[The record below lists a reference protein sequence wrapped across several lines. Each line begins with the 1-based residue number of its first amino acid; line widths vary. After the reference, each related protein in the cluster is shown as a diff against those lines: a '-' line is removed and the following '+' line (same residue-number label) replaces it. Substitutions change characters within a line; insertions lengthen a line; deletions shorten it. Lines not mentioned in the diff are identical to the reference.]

1 MRRLL
6 WLVLALLPLAAGC
19 AGAPLTPPD
28 DFVELEEGEYSSYVD
43 RATNAHGVVVAV
55 RELDNARNGSLTFWT
70 AAIRDRLREVRG
82 YALVEELPVSCASGE
97 TGRRLR
103 FGRDE
108 GTKPYVYELSI
119 FIVPETTFS
128 ESELFLVE
136 SGGLRED
143 YEKVRTDLDHSIA
156 GFRTD
161 F

>member
-1 MRRLL
+1 VRRLVA
-6 WLVLALLPLAAGC
+6 VLALALPLLAGC
-19 AGAPLTPPD
+19 YTPLVPPD
-28 DFVELEEGEYSSYVD
+28 DFVELEEGEYSGFAY

-55 RELDNARNGSLTFWT
+55 RELDNSRNGSLTFWT

-119 FIVPETTFS
+119 FVVPESTFS

-143 YEKVRTDLDHSIA
+143 YEKVRTDLDHAIA
-156 GFRTD
+156 GFRTN
-161 F
+161 

>member
-1 MRRLL
+1 MRPIA
-6 WLVLALLPLAAGC
+6 WLALALLPLVSGC
-19 AGAPLTPPD
+19 WTPLVPPD
-28 DFVELEEGEYSSYVD
+28 DFVQLEEGEYSSYAY

-55 RELDNARNGSLTFWT
+55 RELDNTRNGSLTFWT
-70 AAIRDRLREVRG
+70 AAIKDRLREVRG

-119 FIVPETTFS
+119 FVVPETTFS
-128 ESELFLVE
+128 DSELFLIE

-143 YEKVRTDLDHSIA
+143 YEKVRTDLDHAIA
-156 GFRTD
+156 GFRTP
-161 F
+161 

>member
-1 MRRLL
+1 MRRLFAS
-6 WLVLALLPLAAGC
+6 LALALPLLAGC
-19 AGAPLTPPD
+19 YTPLVPPD
-28 DFVELEEGEYSSYVD
+28 DFVELEEAEYSGYVY

-55 RELDNARNGSLTFWT
+55 RELDNSRNGSLTFWT

-119 FIVPETTFS
+119 FIVPESTFS
-128 ESELFLVE
+128 ESELFLIE
-136 SGGLRED
+136 SGGLRDD

-156 GFRTD
+156 GFRTP
-161 F
+161 